1 MKGKIMVPEGESSP
15 LQIHLGNRFVVKQ
28 TFSYL
33 STKTLHGSRIC
44 RKLPPMRLI
53 PHRQHSPFIILSIL
67 LILSPIVNS
76 NVNASDGIEMAGD
89 ILQFVL
95 PATAAGMTFIHKD
108 LDGTIQFAESA
119 ALTMGVTYGLKYTV
133 DAERP
138 NGGRYSFPS
147 GHTSISFASAEFIR
161 KRYGW
166 EFGIP
171 AYAVASFVGYSR
183 VEADQHYTRD
193 VIAGAAIGILS
204 SFLFTDPYQKV
215 HVQMTGDSRSI
226 GLKISCPW

>member
-1 MKGKIMVPEGESSP
+1 
-15 LQIHLGNRFVVKQ
+15 
-28 TFSYL
+28 
-33 STKTLHGSRIC
+33 
-44 RKLPPMRLI
+44 MRPI
-53 PHRQHSPFIILSIL
+53 PHRQNSRFIILSIL
-67 LILSPIVNS
+67 LILSLVVNS
-76 NVNASDGIEMAGD
+76 NTNASDEIERAGD

-95 PATAAGMTFIHKD
+95 PATAAGMTLIHKD

-138 NGGRYSFPS
+138 NGGKYSFPS

-166 EFGIP
+166 EYGIP

-183 VEADQHYTRD
+183 VEANQHYTRD
-193 VIAGAAIGILS
+193 AVAGAAIGILS
-204 SFLFTDPYQKV
+204 SFLFTDPYQNV
-215 HVQMTGDSRSI
+215 HVQLTGDSQSI
-226 GLKISCPW
+226 GINLSCPW